1 MSNSNKN
8 ETGGGPQ
15 ADSRRGPAEQ
25 ANAAPKDKCCQQ
37 RPQFDQAAADQMAA
51 DLAGGEQGQADH
63 QLDELESGL
72 ESLRDELRLAQ
83 DRALRSQAE
92 LENFRKR
99 IARQMEDERRYAN
112 IPLLR
117 DLLPVLDNLQRAIDA
132 AEKTHDTASLLQGV
146 TLVSGQF
153 EDALGRHHCT
163 KIPALSEP
171 FDPHLHEAIM
181 QQPTADQPPGTVI
194 MVTQA
199 GFRLHDRVVR
209 PSQVIVAAEDVS
221 PESKNG

>member
-1 MSNSNKN
+1 MSW
-8 ETGGGPQ
+8 
-15 ADSRRGPAEQ
+15 SRG
-25 ANAAPKDKCCQQ
+25 
-37 RPQFDQAAADQMAA
+37 
-51 DLAGGEQGQADH
+51 
-63 QLDELESGL
+63 SS
-72 ESLRDELRLAQ
+72 SLRDELKLAQ

-132 AEKTHDTASLLQGV
+132 AEKTHNTASLLQGV
-146 TLVSGQF
+146 TLVAGQF
-153 EDALGRHHCT
+153 KDALGRHHCT
-163 KIPALSEP
+163 KIPALGEP

-181 QQPTADQPPGTVI
+181 QQPTADQPPGTVV

-199 GFRLHDRVVR
+199 GFRLHNRVVR